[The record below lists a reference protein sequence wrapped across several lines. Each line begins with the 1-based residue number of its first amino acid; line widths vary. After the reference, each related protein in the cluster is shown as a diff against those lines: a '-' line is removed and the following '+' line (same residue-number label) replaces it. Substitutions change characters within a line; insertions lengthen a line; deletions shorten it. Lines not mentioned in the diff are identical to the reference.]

1 MKKTTSF
8 LLLGSLLVLGLAVH
22 SGCTDSG
29 AATIDPAVLANLQAD
44 RVLAEQPADPVGIIE
59 LMTKLAGD
67 SANPK
72 TVSTDA
78 VPVALL
84 GQIGAADA
92 ATPVFIDGQA
102 AFAMVDPSYEPPT
115 AEAEHEHEGDDHG
128 HDHGDEA
135 QETEVAVS
143 DTTVAADTAKSGHK
157 EDCPCPFCSS
167 SKETPPQANVTFI
180 GEDGEP
186 LPAGAALLF
195 GLNEGEIVVVTGTA
209 KLSIGQLQVT
219 ADKIHVRK

>member
-1 MKKTTSF
+1 MKKTNSF
-8 LLLGSLLVLGLAVH
+8 LLLGSLLVLGLTVH
-22 SGCTDSG
+22 SGCSDSG
-29 AATIDPAVLANLQAD
+29 ATTIDPAVLANLQAD
-44 RVLAEQPADPVGIIE
+44 RVLTEQPADPVGIIE
-59 LMTKLAGD
+59 LMTELAGD

-115 AEAEHEHEGDDHG
+115 AEAEHGHEHEGD
-128 HDHGDEA
+128 HDHGEEA
-135 QETEVAVS
+135 QETQGAVA
-143 DTTVAADTAKSGHK
+143 DTTAVADTAKSGHK